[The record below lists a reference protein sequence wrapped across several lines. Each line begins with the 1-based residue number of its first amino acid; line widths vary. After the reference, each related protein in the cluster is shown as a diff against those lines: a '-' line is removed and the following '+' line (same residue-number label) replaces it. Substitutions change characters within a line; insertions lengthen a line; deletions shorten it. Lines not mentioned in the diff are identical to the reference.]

1 MSDSKYI
8 NKRVCTHL
16 VSSDQICTDFICTYH
31 LMEDYNDSLE
41 LYRVQLL
48 QTFNLDIFDDKII
61 SEKIDNL
68 YSKLKDNLEIK
79 QILNKLY
86 KLEKSNI
93 DLLQSMSTE
102 DNYHIAFQLL
112 FGYDYYYIFH
122 KCYSK
127 YIIALNLDILDGNNY
142 FNELLLKF

>member
-1 MSDSKYI
+1 MSDIKYI
-8 NKRVCTHL
+8 NNQVC
-16 VSSDQICTDFICTYH
+16 SDQICSNFICTYH

-48 QTFNLDIFDDKII
+48 QTFNLDVFDDKII
-61 SEKIDNL
+61 SKTIDKL

-79 QILNKLY
+79 QILKKLY

-93 DLLQSMSTE
+93 DFLQSMSTG
-102 DNYHIAFQLL
+102 DKYQISFQLL

-127 YIIALNLDILDGNNY
+127 YINALNLDILDSNNY

>member
-1 MSDSKYI
+1 MSDIKYI
-8 NKRVCTHL
+8 NNQVCR
-16 VSSDQICTDFICTYH
+16 DQICTNFICTYH

-48 QTFNLDIFDDKII
+48 QTFNLDVFDDKII
-61 SEKIDNL
+61 SKTIDKL

-79 QILNKLY
+79 QILKKLY

-93 DLLQSMSTE
+93 DFLQSMSTG
-102 DNYHIAFQLL
+102 DKYQISFQLL

-127 YIIALNLDILDGNNY
+127 YINALNLDILDSNNY

>member
-8 NKRVCTHL
+8 NNQVCS
-16 VSSDQICTDFICTYH
+16 VQICTNFICTYH

-93 DLLQSMSTE
+93 DFLQSMSTE

-122 KCYSK
+122 KCYTQ
-127 YIIALNLDILDGNNY
+127 YINALNLDILHNNNY